1 MLAFKN
7 YYPLFLLL
15 IFFLL
20 TACGEKTTQKEEK
33 ENPAIATLKSSMTL
47 AANFDEGYDAN
58 FAAGD
63 PKIYTGP
70 AYDSLD
76 APVAGMI
83 NTEVALLEAKG
94 KSGNALQ
101 FKSKTK
107 PVIFYKSEK
116 NIAYSQENWSGTVSL
131 WLSLNPEE
139 DLAPGY
145 TDPIQITDQ
154 GYDDAAIWVDFSNKN
169 PRSFRMGVYGDVDVW
184 NPDNI
189 GPDENPAF
197 NSRLLPA
204 TDRPFTRESWTHV
217 AVSFSGLNTETG
229 KAEFFINGKS
239 QGSREI
245 SEPYTWELA
254 KSRIFLGLNFVGL
267 MDEVSI
273 YNKALSADE
282 IKALYEL
289 PGGLTDLL

>member
-7 YYPLFLLL
+7 YYPIFSLLILLL
-15 IFFLL
+15 LP
-20 TACGEKTTQKEEK
+20 ACGESTTQKEEK
-33 ENPAIATLKSSMTL
+33 DDPAIANLKSSMTL
-47 AANFDEGYDAN
+47 AANFDQGYDAN

-63 PKIYTGP
+63 PKVYTGP

-76 APVAGMI
+76 APTAGMTSSEI
-83 NTEVALLEAKG
+83 ALLEGKG

-101 FKSKTK
+101 FKSKAK

-116 NIAYSQENWSGTVSL
+116 NIAYSKENWSGTVSL

-217 AVSFSGLNTETG
+217 AVSFSRLNTQNG
-229 KAEFFINGKS
+229 RAEFFINGKS
-239 QGSREI
+239 QGTRDI
-245 SEPYTWELA
+245 TEPYTWELE

-273 YNKALSADE
+273 YNKALTADE
-282 IKALYEL
+282 IKSLYEL